1 MLLPSGTNYPHTYKG
16 SHTMAL
22 YELIKFNLL
31 NAAKWAGNRNPD
43 QYDRSPMLKEHCCL
57 CQSSD

>member
-1 MLLPSGTNYPHTYKG
+1 
-16 SHTMAL
+16 MAL